1 MEFIINTKTFI
12 EYVTPAADIA
22 LKNTV
27 KHHSCVGLI
36 KISTY
41 PNILEIDAYG
51 GSASI
56 TAKVRPSDGYKYGS
70 MGDACIQAKELADA
84 LKSFPPTEDLVVC
97 IGDGKLKICSM
108 SDKYGYIKIP
118 LVSNLMDRPQSPE
131 KYDHKVTVDREYL
144 VKGLQHVRYAS
155 ANSELM
161 FIYMCILFES
171 TNNTIRFTAGS
182 GARFATVEYI
192 GNNKSISSGKAYMI
206 FPKTNIPNIIRILK
220 KISQS
225 SLEIKTSLGDSTENI
240 PPQHIIETD
249 NITVRIYELE
259 LFTTYP
265 DITTVTNYD
274 YPYQILTKI
283 QEWKYAAEA
292 ITASQYSCKKN
303 VHTVKIMAEL
313 QNGHFDLQ
321 SNTSMQMNRIVHFES
336 EACLTDTAKD
346 KSYKPWFCCHAYYLI
361 EMVDKNK
368 KKNNVTINFEDQ
380 TILDKIPADKPKQ
393 MKPVLFKFPD
403 EIDKNGVTEKSLVF
417 TVISTKWDDAYL
429 SEEQEDIP
437 SRSEI
442 LDL

>member
-70 MGDACIQAKELADA
+70 IGDACIQPEELAGA

-97 IGDGKLKICSM
+97 RKDGKLKLSSV
-108 SDKYGYIKIP
+108 SDKNSYIKIP

-131 KYDHKVTVDREYL
+131 KYDHKVTVDRKCF
-144 VKGLQHVRYAS
+144 VKGLQHVKYAS
-155 ANSELM
+155 STYEKM
-161 FIYMCILFES
+161 FSYMCIFFES

-182 GARFATVEYI
+182 GYRFAAVEYI
-192 GNNKSISSGKAYMI
+192 GNNKAISYGEARMI

-220 KISQS
+220 KTSQS
-225 SLEIKTSLGDSTENI
+225 SLEIKTSLEDSTENI

-249 NITVRIYELE
+249 NITVRIYGLE
-259 LFTTYP
+259 PFTTYP
-265 DITTVTNYD
+265 DITTLTNYD

-292 ITASQYSCKKN
+292 ITASQYSCEEN
-303 VHTVKIMAEL
+303 AHIVKIMTEL
-313 QNGHFDLQ
+313 QDGHFDLQ
-321 SNTSMQMNRIVHFES
+321 SNTLMQMNRIVHFES
-336 EACLTDTAKD
+336 EACLAGTAKE
-346 KSYKPWFCCHAYYLI
+346 KNYKPWFCCDAYYLF
-361 EMVDKNK
+361 EMVNKNK

-380 TILDKIPADKPKQ
+380 AILDEIPADKPKR
-393 MKPVLFKFPD
+393 MKPILFKFPD
-403 EIDKNGVTEKSLVF
+403 DIDKNGVTEKSLVLIG
-417 TVISTKWDDAYL
+417 ISTKWDDAYL
-429 SEEQEDIP
+429 SEEQEDIQ
-437 SRSEI
+437 SRPEI